1 MRIEWFIKKHL
12 PTRQKVFFVTP
23 GIAEL
28 WRSLKIDTQSKWK
41 NVQRCRVIKRK
52 CARDCVD
59 VQGVMMMSF
68 HWRSFEK
75 VIKILTVS
83 KEN

>member
-12 PTRQKVFFVTP
+12 PQNKKFFATP

-28 WRSLKIDTQSKWK
+28 RRSLKIDTQSKWK
-41 NVQRCRVIKRK
+41 NVQRCGVIKRK

-59 VQGVMMMSF
+59 VQRVMMMMSF
-68 HWRSFEK
+68 HRRTFEK
-75 VIKILTVS
+75 LINILTVR